1 MTIRFY
7 LHNKA
12 ADHQHPIYIE
22 VRWAQHAAA
31 EPSTQPAVRMGVRE
45 TCAKKYWTKKQRVS
59 TQDEG
64 RCTRINRKL
73 SALYKVAEKLLDDA
87 AALRTKLKW
96 TFAQ

>member
-12 ADHQHPIYIE
+12 ADNQHPIYIE
-22 VRWAQHAAA
+22 VRWAKHAT
-31 EPSTQPAVRMGVRE
+31 PPVGTQPVVRE

-64 RCTRINRKL
+64 RVTSTTRIITIDTPNDN
-73 SALYKVAEKLLDDA
+73 AV
-87 AALRTKLKW
+87 KW
-96 TFAQ
+96 LPYQRGRD